1 MALTRGQLGTRS
13 LRSGDV
19 TIKLSRKRLPV
30 SRSYRRTTATL
41 RPRVSIRTDGTQSA
55 VENSTHVLPSYSASS
70 THVWC
75 STARGEST
83 SVLHA
88 HEALLPG
95 TIDDPVSRPTASSS
109 LSSFTAPAP
118 SLQPDKSGRIAHG
131 DFHEAASYFAPSTC
145 LKDMVSIH
153 EEYVGIPK
161 DGAWDQFAVFM
172 SRHCV
177 EHGKEHLLSC
187 YPRWMRPRD
196 LHPSPKKVNEELAA
210 MLRGYQKDPYNF
222 ETLSS
227 KFRSNCKSTL

>member
-19 TIKLSRKRLPV
+19 TIKLSKKRLPV
-30 SRSYRRTTATL
+30 GRSHRRTTATL
-41 RPRVSIRTDGTQSA
+41 RPRVSIRTDGTQSG
-55 VENSTHVLPSYSASS
+55 VENSTHVPPLYSASS

-75 STARGEST
+75 STARREST

-95 TIDDPVSRPTASSS
+95 TIDDPVSRPTAPSS

-118 SLQPDKSGRIAHG
+118 SLQPDKNGRIAHG

-145 LKDMVSIH
+145 LEDTVSVH

-161 DGAWDQFAVFM
+161 DGAWDQFAASKEIAIFEGFCLLWLA
-172 SRHCV
+172 RRKGV
-177 EHGKEHLLSC
+177 E
-187 YPRWMRPRD
+187 R
-196 LHPSPKKVNEELAA
+196 AA
-210 MLRGYQKDPYNF
+210 GCRAKTQMARKSMNQLVD
-222 ETLSS
+222 SS
-227 KFRSNCKSTL
+227 YV